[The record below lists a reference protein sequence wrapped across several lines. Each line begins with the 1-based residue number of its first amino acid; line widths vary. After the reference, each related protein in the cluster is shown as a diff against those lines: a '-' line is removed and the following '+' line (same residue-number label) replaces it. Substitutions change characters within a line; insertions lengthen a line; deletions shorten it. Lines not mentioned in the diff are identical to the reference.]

1 MLLACQLSL
10 LLVAALGLAW
20 LAARLRLPP
29 LLGMIAGG
37 AVAAALPW
45 QQLQL
50 PGEGLD
56 SVAAPLRLAVLA
68 LVMLRA
74 GLALGPADLRAAG
87 LLAVK
92 LGSLPMLAE
101 ATAVAAAGHW
111 VLGLSWPPALVLG
124 FLITAISPAIVIPGL
139 VELLPRYQGRAR
151 RVLAALLAGAPLDN
165 VLALALLGGCL
176 EIALGERGGWGA
188 ILGWLP
194 LWLAASIAGGIAA
207 GFWLGRELERASP
220 RLAASPGA
228 VALAWI
234 TALLLLFLLR
244 VAGLPIVPGLVAL
257 GCTVRAR
264 SPLAAAPLSAGL
276 ARAWQPSQVLLFGL
290 IGWAV
295 DLGPLT
301 RVGLLALVV
310 LLAGQGARALGSL
323 VSSAGESLTGRER
336 LAAAAA
342 YVPKATIQAAFAA
355 VPLDRGLPEGGLVL
369 GVGVLAVVIWAP
381 LGVLSLMK
389 GVPRLLARPGAPQRA
404 ERTS

>member
-1 MLLACQLSL
+1 MELLLA
-10 LLVAALGLAW
+10 
-20 LAARLRLPP
+20 
-29 LLGMIAGG
+29 I
-37 AVAAALPW
+37 
-45 QQLQL
+45 
-50 PGEGLD
+50 
-56 SVAAPLRLAVLA
+56 
-68 LVMLRA
+68 
-74 GLALGPADLRAAG
+74 G
-87 LLAVK
+87 LLA
-92 LGSLPMLAE
+92 L
-101 ATAVAAAGHW
+101 
-111 VLGLSWPPALVLG
+111 LSG
-124 FLITAISPAIVIPGL
+124 FLSG
-139 VELLPRYQGRAR
+139 
-151 RVLAALLAGAPLDN
+151 
-165 VLALALLGGCL
+165 LLGIG
-176 EIALGERGGWGA
+176 
-188 ILGWLP
+188 
-194 LWLAASIAGGIAA
+194 GGIIMA
-207 GFWLGRELERASP
+207 P
-220 RLAASPGA
+220 
-228 VALAWI
+228 
-234 TALLLLFLLR
+234 LLLFGPRWLGMQPLSMHT

-276 ARAWQPSQVLLFGL
+276 ARAWPPSQVLLFGL